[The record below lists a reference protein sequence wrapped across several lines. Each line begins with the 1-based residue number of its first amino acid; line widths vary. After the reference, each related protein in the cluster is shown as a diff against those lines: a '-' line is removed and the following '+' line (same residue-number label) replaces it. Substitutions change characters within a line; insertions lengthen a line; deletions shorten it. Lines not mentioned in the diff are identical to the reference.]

1 MADIVKALYNCA
13 FTVWNAL
20 MKIAMTLFTTS
31 PKLAG
36 GGTPYSTV
44 HAFYNAIA
52 DATVPIATV
61 FFIIAIYK
69 TVVSAPP
76 GQQAQRFL
84 QDALRYCII
93 LYIAANM
100 WSIMGYII
108 DFTDGITGKISAT
121 SGYTLSVSGDMES
134 IIDSCLELPSFELSG
149 EWLEKFWS
157 TIGCSLLFLIGGI
170 VLLFIMVASCLSII
184 SSAFQRIL
192 KPLMILPFAG
202 IAIALGAGGHDIS
215 RSLLTYIKT
224 FFGFCISGAMMVV
237 AVKCGVSLCTTLV
250 NFDLSGSSDI
260 YKCILITVQMA
271 ITPIVISG
279 LVKGSDSIIARMF

>member
-13 FTVWNAL
+13 FTIWNSL
-20 MKIAMTLFTTS
+20 MQIAMTLFTTS

-36 GGTPYSTV
+36 GGSPYATV
-44 HAFYNAIA
+44 HTIYNAIA

-69 TVVSAPP
+69 SVVSSPP

-100 WSIMGYII
+100 WNIMGYII
-108 DFTDGITGKISAT
+108 EFTDGITARISA
-121 SGYTLSVSGDMES
+121 SGRYTLSVSGDMER
-134 IIDSCLELPSFELSG
+134 IIDECLKLPAFELSG
-149 EWLEKFWS
+149 EWLSEFWN

-224 FFGFCISGAMMVV
+224 FFGFCISGALMVI
-237 AVKCGVSLCTTLV
+237 AVKCGVTLCTNLV
-250 NFDLSGSSDI
+250 NFDLNGASNI

-279 LVKGSDSIIARMF
+279 LVKGSDAMASRMF

>member
-13 FTVWNAL
+13 FFVWNNL
-20 MKIAMTLFTTS
+20 IGIAMTLFTTS
-31 PKLAG
+31 PKSAG
-36 GGTPYSTV
+36 GGTPYTV
-44 HAFYNAIA
+44 VHNFYNAIS

-69 TVVSAPP
+69 SVVSTPP
-76 GQQAQRFL
+76 AQQAQRFL

-93 LYIAANM
+93 LFVASNM
-100 WSIMGYII
+100 WNIMGYIMT
-108 DFTDGITGKISAT
+108 FADGITGKIAT
-121 SGYTLSVSGDMES
+121 TVTYTLSVSGDLES
-134 IIDSCLELPSFELSG
+134 IIDSCLEFPAFELSG
-149 EWLEKFWS
+149 EWVASFWS
-157 TIGCSLLFLIGGI
+157 CVGCSLLFLIGG
-170 VLLFIMVASCLSII
+170 VVMLFIMVASCLSII

-192 KPLMILPFAG
+192 KPLMVLPFAG

-215 RSLLTYIKT
+215 RSLVSYIKT

-250 NFDLSGSSDI
+250 NFDLSGSNDI